1 MIALARSLNIYTCD
15 IYLNT
20 AFKERKIRSKSQ
32 IRRVQMAL
40 LSRVVT

>member
-1 MIALARSLNIYTCD
+1 MIALARNLNIYTCE
-15 IYLNT
+15 IYLNA

-40 LSRVVT
+40 LNRAVT